1 MKVLIYVG
9 MVILTFYLGTMYPW
23 KEGVWLLSAEIVF
36 PFLCMGMSWISSRNV
51 QVHIESYK
59 DTAERGEEI
68 PVRFSI
74 VNSGKIPSVVKV
86 RISYRSSS
94 RTEKENWKEKF
105 YLPSGKKEDRQVYIK
120 AKYCGKLLVTVQ
132 KLWVYDCWGFFFVR
146 KRQKE
151 RYEIMVMPKPY
162 PVNLLVSNR
171 TKWFPIDG
179 ESYAKDRSGDDT
191 AEIYEVREYR
201 AGDRM
206 QKVHWKLSAKED
218 ELYIKEFSYPLG
230 AAVVILLE
238 GGNEGEV
245 MEQFMEMI
253 VSISTALLRM
263 ECPHYIAWQKKEEKQ
278 VRRML
283 IVEEEEFHAFLLELL
298 RFERESLEKNMEEYY
313 RYAYK
318 SDTYS
323 TLLRVGTD
331 LTIQIN
337 REEPMQMKGKD
348 PETFFETVEMIV

>member
-9 MVILTFYLGTMYPW
+9 MVILTIYLGTMYPW
-23 KEGVWLLSAEIVF
+23 QEGAWLLSAELVF
-36 PFLCMGMSWISSRNV
+36 PFLCMGMAWFSARCVRV
-51 QVHIESYK
+51 QIKSCK
-59 DTAERGEEI
+59 DTVERGEEI
-68 PVRFSI
+68 PIRFF
-74 VNSGKIPSVVKV
+74 VTNRGKIPSVAKIQV
-86 RISYRSSS
+86 SYRYLAGDLKES
-94 RTEKENWKEKF
+94 RKETL
-105 YLPSGKKEDRQVYIK
+105 YLPSGKSEDRQVSMQ

-132 KLWVYDCWGFFFVR
+132 KLCIYDCWGFFSIR
-146 KRQKE
+146 KRPKE
-151 RYEIMVMPKPY
+151 SYEIMVMPKPY
-162 PVNLLVSNR
+162 PINLLISNR

-230 AAVVILLE
+230 AAVVVLLE
-238 GGNEGEV
+238 GGSAGES
-245 MEQFMEMI
+245 MEQFMEMT
-253 VSISTALLRM
+253 VSISTALLRL

-283 IVEEEEFHAFLLELL
+283 IVEEEDFHVFLLELL

-323 TLLRVGTD
+323 TMLKIRTD
-331 LTIQIN
+331 LTIQKN
-337 REEPMQMKGKD
+337 QEEPMRMKEQN
-348 PETFFETVEMIV
+348 PETFFETVEMII

>member
-9 MVILTFYLGTMYPW
+9 MVILTIYLGTMYPW
-23 KEGVWLLSAEIVF
+23 KEGAWLLSAEIVF
-36 PFLCMGMSWISSRNV
+36 PFLCMGMAWVSARHV
-51 QVHIESYK
+51 QAQIKSYK
-59 DTAERGEEI
+59 DTVERGEEI
-68 PVRFSI
+68 PIRFF
-74 VNSGKIPSVVKV
+74 VTNRGKIPSVVKIQV
-86 RISYRSSS
+86 SYRYLSGDL
-94 RTEKENWKEKF
+94 KESWKETL
-105 YLPSGKKEDRQVYIK
+105 YLPSGRTEDRQAPLQ
-120 AKYCGKLLVTVQ
+120 AKYCGKLLITVQ
-132 KLWVYDCWGFFFVR
+132 KLCIYDCWGFFSLR

-151 RYEIMVMPKPY
+151 SHEIVVMPKPY
-162 PVNLLVSNR
+162 PVNILLSNR

-179 ESYAKDRSGDDT
+179 ESYAQDRSGDDT

-230 AAVVILLE
+230 AAVVVLLE
-238 GGNEGEV
+238 GGNTGEA
-245 MEQFMEMI
+245 MEQFMEMT
-253 VSISTALLRM
+253 VSISTALLRL

-283 IVEEEEFHAFLLELL
+283 IVEEEDFHAFLLELL
-298 RFERESLEKNMEEYY
+298 QFERGSLEKNMEEYY

-318 SDTYS
+318 SDAYS
-323 TLLRVGTD
+323 TMLRIDTD

-337 REEPMQMKGKD
+337 REEPMQIKEQK
-348 PETFFETVEMIV
+348 PEIFFETVEMII